1 MEIWAAAL
9 ARDAIRDLV
18 ARYSLFGDLGRSA
31 DVANLFA
38 TDGTL
43 EIADTGGREL
53 FTGRAEIEAFLERV
67 KAQWTAEVRVSGI
80 SGRVFHS
87 VGTHV
92 IDLVD
97 EDHATGQ
104 AYVSMIRL
112 SGLAEWG
119 RYRDRYVRE
128 DNGWLIAA
136 RTAFVEGRVQGASL
150 ADGDARPVTA
160 QGES

>member
-1 MEIWAAAL
+1 MEIWAAAVP
-9 ARDAIRDLV
+9 RDAIRDLA
-18 ARYSLFGDLGRSA
+18 ARYNLLGDLGRSD

-43 EIADTGGREL
+43 EIADTGGREI
-53 FTGRAEIEAFLERV
+53 FTGRAEIAAFLERV
-67 KAQWTAEVRVSGI
+67 KAQWMAETSVSDTP
-80 SGRVFHS
+80 GRVFHS

-97 EDHATGQ
+97 DDHATGN
-104 AYVSMIRL
+104 AYVSLIRVA
-112 SGLAEWG
+112 GLAVWG

-128 DNGWLIAA
+128 ENAWLFSA

-150 ADGDARPVTA
+150 VHGAPQSVPA